1 MPERKDPKRART
13 ARVPRQS
20 RKSTPTKDEQLLNV
34 PVTEDVRRIRVT
46 SDSWRVLSI
55 VGEFVWGFDNLQD
68 VAGGAS
74 IFGSARSKPGE
85 PMYAAAEETG
95 RLFAQAGIPVITGGG
110 PGIMEAANKGAY
122 EAKGISIGCNI
133 ELPHEQYTNQY
144 LTRSLDFKFFFVR
157 KTMFVKYAI
166 GFVVFPGGYGTLDE
180 LFEALTLMQTDK
192 LTDFPVVLFGKEYWS
207 GLTGWINQTLLREG
221 MVSPGDEKLF
231 TVTDSPRTAVRTLL
245 DSRKRL
251 GIANVGL

>member
-1 MPERKDPKRART
+1 MAERKAAKPAKT
-13 ARVPRQS
+13 ARVPPTS
-20 RKSTPTKDEQLLNV
+20 RTSTPTKDEQLLNV
-34 PVTEDVRRIRVT
+34 PVAEDVRRLRVT

-74 IFGSARSKPGE
+74 IFGSARTTSDDR
-85 PMYAAAEETG
+85 MYQAAEETG
-95 RLFAQAGIPVITGGG
+95 RLFAQAGVPVITGGG

-133 ELPHEQYTNQY
+133 ELPHEQRTNRY

-192 LTDFPVVLFGKEYWS
+192 LTDFPIVLFGQEYWS
-207 GLTGWINQTLLREG
+207 GMSTWITNTLVREG
-221 MVSPGDEKLF
+221 TISAADAKLF
-231 TVTDSPRTAVRTLL
+231 TITDSPRTAVRTLL

-251 GIANVGL
+251 GIATVGF

>member
-1 MPERKDPKRART
+1 MAERKSSKPLKT

-20 RKSTPTKDEQLLNV
+20 RKSVPTNDEQLLNV
-34 PVTEDVRRIRVT
+34 PVAEDVRRLRVT

-68 VAGGAS
+68 VAGGVS
-74 IFGSARSKPGE
+74 IFGSARTKPTD
-85 PMYAAAEETG
+85 PMYKAAEETG
-95 RLFAQAGIPVITGGG
+95 RLFAEAGVPVITGGG

-133 ELPHEQYTNQY
+133 ELPHEQYTNRY

-166 GFVVFPGGYGTLDE
+166 GFIVFPGGYGTLDE

-192 LTDFPVVLFGKEYWS
+192 LTDFPIVLFGKDYWS
-207 GLTGWINQTLLREG
+207 GMTKWITNTLLPDG
-221 MVSPGDEKLF
+221 AISAGDEKLF
-231 TVTDSPRTAVRTLL
+231 TVTDNPRTAVKTLL
-245 DSRKRL
+245 ESRKRL
-251 GIANVGL
+251 GIATVGF